1 VLGVGNYTLALAGT
15 VGSAS
20 VAVTPANLYGTAT
33 SVSRA
38 YGTANP
44 VFQAT
49 ITGAVNGDTFA
60 GGGTTTATI
69 LSNAG
74 TYPIV
79 PTATGPEIANY
90 TFIPTD
96 GVLTITQAASDT
108 ALVISTSDGGLQ
120 GTPVT
125 LTANVTSSTP
135 GVPTGTVTFE
145 NVTASNA
152 IVTIGTATLN
162 SKGVATF
169 TSSSLATG
177 TIYVAAVYN
186 GDVNFLTST
195 SAAAGLTISLPTFT
209 LASTPQTLTIVQ
221 GKSGTVTLTVAPV
234 GNFTSAVTFSCQGM
248 PLEAT
253 CSFASPSITPN
264 GGPVTTTLTI
274 NTVGPNSARLNQ
286 SLPWKDMGSG
296 TALALMGGLFIGWR
310 RKRFSKGLC
319 AFILLGL
326 VALIPMTG
334 CGLNEKPFDTP
345 LGISTVTITGS
356 STANTTQVSTELRL
370 AVTTGQ

>member
-1 VLGVGNYTLALAGT
+1 
-15 VGSAS
+15 
-20 VAVTPANLYGTAT
+20 
-33 SVSRA
+33 
-38 YGTANP
+38 
-44 VFQAT
+44 
-49 ITGAVNGDTFA
+49 
-60 GGGTTTATI
+60 
-69 LSNAG
+69 
-74 TYPIV
+74 
-79 PTATGPEIANY
+79 
-90 TFIPTD
+90 
-96 GVLTITQAASDT
+96 
-108 ALVISTSDGGLQ
+108 
-120 GTPVT
+120 
-125 LTANVTSSTP
+125 
-135 GVPTGTVTFE
+135 
-145 NVTASNA
+145 
-152 IVTIGTATLN
+152 
-162 SKGVATF
+162 
-169 TSSSLATG
+169 LATG

-356 STANTTQVSTELRL
+356 STANTTQVATELRL